1 MEGGKMKK
9 PDRFLIGIAV
19 GVVILIGAAVAIVL
33 LPSKKPSYQPDDT
46 PEGVAH
52 NYLLALDMGD
62 YERAYGYLSPTLPGY
77 PESVEVFTDDVEESW
92 SFQYDRDAEIT
103 LAVEAVRTT
112 GDRSTVSIR
121 RTVFYR
127 GELFD
132 SGQYSWTFEMTL
144 RRQDGLWKA
153 VDADRYWDDCWS
165 HWSQYC
171 R

>member
-1 MEGGKMKK
+1 MKK
-9 PDRFLIGIAV
+9 PDRFLIGIVV
-19 GVVILIGAAVAIVL
+19 GVVMLIGAAVAIVL
-33 LPSKKPSYQPDDT
+33 LPSNKPSYQPDDA

-62 YERAYGYLSPTLPGY
+62 YERAHGYLSPTLPGY
-77 PESVEVFTDDVEESW
+77 PRSVEEFTDDLEESW
-92 SFQYDRDAEIT
+92 SFRYDRDADVT

-121 RTVFYR
+121 RTVFYQ

-144 RRQDGLWKA
+144 RRQDGEWKA
-153 VDADRYWDDCWS
+153 VDADRYWDNCWS
-165 HWSQYC
+165 NRSQYC